1 MSTPITQHEGKKY
14 LRLIHPA
21 NGDGRPIYVDVYSVL
36 VAFGVTCP
44 ATAHAVKKL
53 LAAGQRGKGDKKADL
68 VGAIAAINRAI
79 DLDSQDKAVAPVNA
93 QWEVYKGEWEVYPAI
108 QTDGRQN
115 GKTIGWLVRWS
126 VPDEKGRYLWV
137 GHYYAGEDGEPSID
151 WCHTAATNDA
161 KGKNDSGKVPTD
173 IPLSSSRWSATQ
185 ANEGKP
191 PA

>member
-21 NGDGRPIYVDVYSVL
+21 NGDGRPIYVDVYAVL

-79 DLDSQDKAVAPVNA
+79 DLGDQDKEVTQVKG
-93 QWEVYKGEWEVYPAI
+93 QWEVHPAI
-108 QTDGRQN
+108 QTDGRGN

-126 VPDEKGRYLWV
+126 VPDDKGRYLWV

-161 KGKNDSGKVPTD
+161 KGKNDLGRVPAEFS
-173 IPLSSSRWSATQ
+173 PSSSRWSAIPVSEREKS
-185 ANEGKP
+185 A
-191 PA
+191 

>member
-14 LRLIHPA
+14 LRLINPA
-21 NGDGRPIYVDVYSVL
+21 NGDGRPIYVDVYAVL

-79 DLDSQDKAVAPVNA
+79 DLDDQDKEATPV
-93 QWEVYKGEWEVYPAI
+93 KGQWEVYPAC
-108 QTDGRQN
+108 QD

-126 VPDEKGRYLWV
+126 VPDDKGRYLWV
-137 GHYYAGEDGEPSID
+137 RHYYADDSGEGGPSID
-151 WCHTAATNDA
+151 WCHSAAIGNAKEMTNH
-161 KGKNDSGKVPTD
+161 GKVPAD
-173 IPLSSSRWSATQ
+173 FSLSSMRWSDTPATKGE
-185 ANEGKP
+185 AP
-191 PA
+191 S